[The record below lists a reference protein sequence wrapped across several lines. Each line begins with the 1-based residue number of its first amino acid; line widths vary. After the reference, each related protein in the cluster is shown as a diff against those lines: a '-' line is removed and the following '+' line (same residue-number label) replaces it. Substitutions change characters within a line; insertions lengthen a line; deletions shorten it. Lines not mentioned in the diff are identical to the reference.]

1 MENQGVPRVL
11 VFVLL
16 GVISLFIFGSQ
27 MFITVAP
34 GENGVLFKR
43 FGGGLDKEVVYGQ
56 GFHVFAPWNKM
67 IVYETRVL
75 ENFENMNVICSD
87 GLEVGVEFS
96 ARYFI
101 DMNQLGYLHDE
112 LGEQYL
118 TKVIKPE
125 LRAAAKIVI
134 GKYIPKDLYADKR
147 DSIAQEIFDATELR
161 LKEKHI
167 ILDAVLISN
176 ITLPAELVAKIE
188 GKLKRKEQI
197 EIEQYEQQIIKIQ
210 AANRILEAE
219 GKATANKALNSSL
232 TDNILK
238 HKAIET
244 TGKLIESTNSKVFV
258 IGNGDGD
265 LPIIL
270 GGQ

>member
-1 MENQGVPRVL
+1 M
-11 VFVLL
+11 
-16 GVISLFIFGSQ
+16 
-27 MFITVAP
+27 
-34 GENGVLFKR
+34 
-43 FGGGLDKEVVYGQ
+43 
-56 GFHVFAPWNKM
+56 
-67 IVYETRVL
+67 
-75 ENFENMNVICSD
+75 
-87 GLEVGVEFS
+87 
-96 ARYFI
+96 
-101 DMNQLGYLHDE
+101 
-112 LGEQYL
+112 
-118 TKVIKPE
+118 
-125 LRAAAKIVI
+125 
-134 GKYIPKDLYADKR
+134 
-147 DSIAQEIFDATELR
+147 
-161 LKEKHI
+161 
-167 ILDAVLISN
+167 ISN

-197 EIEQYEQQIIKIQ
+197 EIEDYEQQIIKIQ

-270 GGQ
+270 NGE